1 MRKDYILEMIEE
13 LGRVL
18 RAVIS
23 MKRSEPARAL
33 ESIRTVFKATKF
45 ESKESFDRL
54 TVNELEA
61 FIADNNVHL
70 QTLDTITDLLFE
82 EADIRLDHGAYEPLQ
97 RLMAKLDFLVTYL
110 SKREAALKVISL
122 KRGPQKDRLRFLRES
137 MQ

>member
-82 EADIRLDHGAYEPLQ
+82 EADIRLDHGEYEPLQ

>member
-1 MRKDYILEMIEE
+1 MQKDYILEMIEE

-45 ESKESFDRL
+45 ESKESFDTL
-54 TVNELEA
+54 TVNELET
-61 FIADNNVHL
+61 FIGDNNVNL

-82 EADIRLDHGAYEPLQ
+82 EADIRLDHGEYEPLQ
-97 RLMAKLDFLVTYL
+97 RLTAKLDFLVSYL
-110 SKREAALKVISL
+110 SKREAELKVISL
-122 KRGPQKDRLRFLRES
+122 KRAPQQDRLRFLRES
-137 MQ
+137 LQ